1 MSGAIEE
8 TVVVIVGA
16 GPSGLAVAACLAARS
31 VPSLI
36 LERDDCVAPLWR
48 HRAYDRL
55 HLHLAK
61 RFCAL
66 PLLPFPRDA
75 PTFVPARDFLRY
87 LELYAARFAARV
99 RLRRRVAAA
108 LFDPPSSTWRVRA
121 RALDTGAE
129 EEYAARFV
137 VVAAGENCAP
147 ALPALPGL
155 DGFPGPVR
163 HSSEYRSGSG
173 YAGMRVLVVGSGNS
187 GMEIALDLAEAGA
200 KTSIVVRSPV
210 RHFWLQL
217 HILSREMWLLG
228 MILTKFLPVRLVDA
242 FLLFLCYLKYG
253 DTSKYGIRRPAIG
266 PFDMKIN
273 TPLYPVLDVGTYDK
287 IRSGEIQVLPAV
299 SSVKGNNVE
308 FSDGNSY
315 PFDAIIFATGYKSTI
330 KEWLQSDEY
339 LIGDDG
345 MAKQK
350 YPNQWKGKNGLYC
363 VGLARRGL
371 YGTSEEAQLIAEDIS
386 KEYNNKY
393 NNNDKGN

>member
-1 MSGAIEE
+1 MSGASEE
-8 TVVVIVGA
+8 PWWSSSAPGPRGSPWRRAWRRAPCRASSWSATTASPRCGA
-16 GPSGLAVAACLAARS
+16 TAPTTASTSTSPSASARS
-31 VPSLI
+31 RSSPSPATPHLRPGPR
-36 LERDDCVAPLWR
+36 LPPLP
-48 HRAYDRL
+48 RALRRAL
-55 HLHLAK
+55 RPARPPPPPRRRRSLRPAVEHLAGA
-61 RFCAL
+61 RAR
-66 PLLPFPRDA
+66 PRHG
-75 PTFVPARDFLRY
+75 RRGG
-87 LELYAARFAARV
+87 V
-99 RLRRRVAAA
+99 RRALRRRRRGGE
-108 LFDPPSSTWRVRA
+108 LRPRPA
-121 RALDTGAE
+121 RA
-129 EEYAARFV
+129 AR
-137 VVAAGENCAP
+137 
-147 ALPALPGL
+147 PGPV
-155 DGFPGPVR
+155 PGPVR

-187 GMEIALDLAEAGA
+187 GMEIALDLADAGA
-200 KTSIVVRSPV
+200 KTSIVVRSP
-210 RHFWLQL
+210 L

-253 DTSKYGIRRPAIG
+253 DTSEYGIRRPAIG

-299 SSVKGNNVE
+299 TSVKGNNVE